1 MYALIFA
8 LSLQGGDNIPAVEVI
23 DDSGI
28 FNKGLEDKKSA
39 TFRKS
44 ELSLAEAKQKVI
56 KNEDAFV
63 LYIPGNISNGGT
75 IEIFSQKKAG
85 LSVISTIES
94 QLNDQMRTKLLA
106 DAGIDVLTLDKI
118 KPKLYVVSKELTL
131 EGEKDSS
138 SGAAM
143 AVGFAAAILIYMS
156 LFIYGIQ
163 VMRGI
168 IEEKTSRIVEVVI
181 SSVKPF
187 QLMMGKI
194 VGIGLVGLTQF
205 LLWITLSLGLMTVA
219 SQIMF
224 KGKMDQIKSEI
235 PMNKQAAAVSID
247 GPGMDII
254 KAIQTVD
261 WTYIL
266 PIFIIFFLGGYMLY
280 SALFAAVGSAVEN
293 DTETLELIKK
303 LMGSNV
309 NQMKRVFK
317 VVNNKTQKIFDKHM
331 DKAEVKKRRLYWH
344 GSRNENWFNI
354 LQTGL
359 LIRPSGAVHTGSMF
373 GDGIYFADKAQKSIG
388 YTSLRGSYWAH
399 GGDNKAFLALFDV
412 HLGKQ
417 KEILHHDSSCYKLS
431 QKVMDAEGYNSVFA
445 KGGADLRNNEFI
457 IYRAEQCTISHLI
470 EIGN

>member
-1 MYALIFA
+1 MNKIILIIKREYFSRVKKKSFLVMTFLVPILIIGMYALIFA

-63 LYIPGNISNGGT
+63 LYIPKNINSGGT
-75 IEIFSQKKAG
+75 IEMFSQKKAG
-85 LSVISTIES
+85 LSVIGTIEN

-106 DAGIDVLTLDKI
+106 DAGIDVLTLDQI
-118 KPKLYVVSKELTL
+118 KPKLAVVSKELTL

-168 IEEKTSRIVEVVI
+168 IEEKTSRIVEVII

-219 SQIMF
+219 SQIIF
-224 KGKMDQIKSEI
+224 NGKMDQVKSEM
-235 PMNKQAAAVSID
+235 PMNKQTAVVNNDS
-247 GPGMDII
+247 PGMDII
-254 KAIQTVD
+254 NALQTVD

-280 SALFAAVGSAVEN
+280 SALFAAVGSAVES
-293 DTETLELIKK
+293 DTETQQFMLPITLPLLFTYI
-303 LMGSNV
+303 MS
-309 NQMKRVFK
+309 FSFI
-317 VVNNKTQKIFDKHM
+317 VNNPDSSLSFWLSIIPFTSPIAM
-331 DKAEVKKRRLYWH
+331 MVRLPF
-344 GSRNENWFNI
+344 GVPNWELALSI
-354 LQTGL
+354 IL
-359 LIRPSGAVHTGSMF
+359 LIAGFIFTTWVASRIYRV
-373 GDGIYFADKAQKSIG
+373 GILMYGKKVSFAE
-388 YTSLRGSYWAH
+388 
-399 GGDNKAFLALFDV
+399 
-412 HLGKQ
+412 LGKWFMY
-417 KEILHHDSSCYKLS
+417 KE
-431 QKVMDAEGYNSVFA
+431 
-445 KGGADLRNNEFI
+445 
-457 IYRAEQCTISHLI
+457 
-470 EIGN
+470 

>member
-1 MYALIFA
+1 MNKIILIIKREYFSRVKKKSFLVMTFLVPMLIIGMYALIFA
-8 LSLQGGDNIPAVEVI
+8 LSIQGGNNIPAVEVI
-23 DDSGI
+23 DESGI
-28 FNKGLEDKKSA
+28 FNKGLENKKSA

-44 ELSLAEAKQKVI
+44 ELSLVEAKQKVI
-56 KNEDAFV
+56 QNEDAFV

-75 IEIFSQKKAG
+75 IEMFSQKKAG
-85 LSVISTIES
+85 ISVISTIES

-118 KPKLYVVSKELTL
+118 KPKLSVVSKELTL

-187 QLMMGKI
+187 QLMIGKI

-224 KGKMDQIKSEI
+224 KGKMDQIKSEV

-280 SALFAAVGSAVEN
+280 SALFAAVGSAVES
-293 DTETLELIKK
+293 DTETQQFMLPITLPLLFTYI
-303 LMGSNV
+303 MS
-309 NQMKRVFK
+309 FSFI
-317 VVNNKTQKIFDKHM
+317 VNNPDSSLSFWLSIIPFTSPIAM
-331 DKAEVKKRRLYWH
+331 MVRLPF
-344 GSRNENWFNI
+344 GVPNWELALSI
-354 LQTGL
+354 IL
-359 LIRPSGAVHTGSMF
+359 LIAGFIFTTWVASRIYRV
-373 GDGIYFADKAQKSIG
+373 GILMYGKKVSFAE
-388 YTSLRGSYWAH
+388 
-399 GGDNKAFLALFDV
+399 
-412 HLGKQ
+412 LGKWFMY
-417 KEILHHDSSCYKLS
+417 KE
-431 QKVMDAEGYNSVFA
+431 
-445 KGGADLRNNEFI
+445 
-457 IYRAEQCTISHLI
+457 
-470 EIGN
+470 

>member
-1 MYALIFA
+1 MNKILLIIKREYFSRVKKKSFLIMTFLVPLLIIGMYALVFA
-8 LSLQGGDNIPAVEVI
+8 LSIKGGDNIPAVEVI

-39 TFRKS
+39 TFSKS
-44 ELSLAEAKQKVI
+44 DLTLTEAKLKVV

-63 LYIPGNISNGGT
+63 LYIPSDISSGGT
-75 IEIFSQKKAG
+75 VEMFSQKKAG

-106 DAGIDVLTLDKI
+106 DAGIDALTLDKI
-118 KPKLYVVSKELTL
+118 KPKLSVVSKELTL

-194 VGIGLVGLTQF
+194 IGIGLVGLTQF
-205 LLWITLSLGLMTVA
+205 LLWITLSIGLMTVA
-219 SQIMF
+219 SQIIF
-224 KGKMDQIKSEI
+224 KGKMEQIQSEM
-235 PMNKQAAAVSID
+235 PMSKQAAVASSD

-254 KAIQTVD
+254 KAVQTVN

-266 PIFIIFFLGGYMLY
+266 PVFIIFFLGGYMLY
-280 SALFAAVGSAVEN
+280 SALFAAVGSAVDS
-293 DTETLELIKK
+293 DTETQQFMLPITLPLLFTYI
-303 LMGSNV
+303 MS
-309 NQMKRVFK
+309 FSFI
-317 VVNNKTQKIFDKHM
+317 VNNPDSSLSFWLSIIPFTSPIAM
-331 DKAEVKKRRLYWH
+331 MVRLPF
-344 GSRNENWFNI
+344 GVPNWELALSI
-354 LQTGL
+354 AL
-359 LIRPSGAVHTGSMF
+359 LIGGFIFTTWVASRIYRV
-373 GDGIYFADKAQKSIG
+373 GILMYGKKVSFAE
-388 YTSLRGSYWAH
+388 
-399 GGDNKAFLALFDV
+399 
-412 HLGKQ
+412 LGKWFMY
-417 KEILHHDSSCYKLS
+417 KE
-431 QKVMDAEGYNSVFA
+431 
-445 KGGADLRNNEFI
+445 
-457 IYRAEQCTISHLI
+457 
-470 EIGN
+470 

>member
-1 MYALIFA
+1 MNKIILIIKREYFSRVKKKSFLVMTFLVPILIIGMYALIFA

-28 FNKGLEDKKSA
+28 FNKGLEDKKAA

-44 ELSLAEAKQKVI
+44 ELTLADAKQKVI

-63 LYIPGNISNGGT
+63 LYIPKNITSGGP
-75 IEIFSQKKAG
+75 IEMFSQKKAG
-85 LSVISTIES
+85 ISVISTIEN
-94 QLNDQMRTKLLA
+94 QLNDQMRTKVLA

-118 KPKLYVVSKELTL
+118 KPKLAVVSKELTL

-168 IEEKTSRIVEVVI
+168 IEEKTSRIVEVII

-205 LLWITLSLGLMTVA
+205 LLWITLSIVLMTVA
-219 SQIMF
+219 SQIIF
-224 KGKMDQIKSEI
+224 NGKMNQVKSEM
-235 PMNKQAAAVSID
+235 PMNKQAASVNNDS
-247 GPGMDII
+247 PGMDII
-254 KAIQTVD
+254 NALQTVD

-280 SALFAAVGSAVEN
+280 SALFAAVGSAVES
-293 DTETLELIKK
+293 DTETQQFMLPITLPLLFTYI
-303 LMGSNV
+303 MS
-309 NQMKRVFK
+309 FSFI
-317 VVNNKTQKIFDKHM
+317 VNNPDSSLSFWLSIIPFTSPIAM
-331 DKAEVKKRRLYWH
+331 MVRLPF
-344 GSRNENWFNI
+344 GVPNWELALSI
-354 LQTGL
+354 TL
-359 LIRPSGAVHTGSMF
+359 LIGGFIFTTWVASRIYRV
-373 GDGIYFADKAQKSIG
+373 GILMYGKKVSFAE
-388 YTSLRGSYWAH
+388 
-399 GGDNKAFLALFDV
+399 
-412 HLGKQ
+412 LGKWFMY
-417 KEILHHDSSCYKLS
+417 KE
-431 QKVMDAEGYNSVFA
+431 
-445 KGGADLRNNEFI
+445 
-457 IYRAEQCTISHLI
+457 
-470 EIGN
+470 

>member
-1 MYALIFA
+1 MSKIILIIKREYFSRVKKKSFLVMTFLVPILIIGMYALIFA
-8 LSLQGGDNIPAVEVI
+8 LSMQGGDNIPAVEVI

-28 FNKGLEDKKSA
+28 FNKGLENKKSA

-75 IEIFSQKKAG
+75 IEMFSQKKAG
-85 LSVISTIES
+85 ISVINTIES

-106 DAGIDVLTLDKI
+106 DAGIDVLMLDKI
-118 KPKLYVVSKELTL
+118 KPKLSVVSKELTL

-205 LLWITLSLGLMTVA
+205 LLWITLSIGLMTVA
-219 SQIMF
+219 SQVMF
-224 KGKMDQIKSEI
+224 KGKMDQIKSEV
-235 PMNKQAAAVSID
+235 PMNKQAAAVSTD

-254 KAIQTVD
+254 KAVQTVD

-280 SALFAAVGSAVEN
+280 SALFAAVGSAVES
-293 DTETLELIKK
+293 DTETQQFMLPITLPLLFTYI
-303 LMGSNV
+303 MS
-309 NQMKRVFK
+309 FSFI
-317 VVNNKTQKIFDKHM
+317 VNNPDSSLSFWLSIIPFTSPIAM
-331 DKAEVKKRRLYWH
+331 MVRLPF
-344 GSRNENWFNI
+344 GVPNWELALSI
-354 LQTGL
+354 IL
-359 LIRPSGAVHTGSMF
+359 LIAGFIFTTWVASRIYRV
-373 GDGIYFADKAQKSIG
+373 GILMYGKKVSFAE
-388 YTSLRGSYWAH
+388 
-399 GGDNKAFLALFDV
+399 
-412 HLGKQ
+412 LGKWFMY
-417 KEILHHDSSCYKLS
+417 KE
-431 QKVMDAEGYNSVFA
+431 
-445 KGGADLRNNEFI
+445 
-457 IYRAEQCTISHLI
+457 
-470 EIGN
+470 

>member
-1 MYALIFA
+1 MNKIILIIKREYFSRVKKKSFLVMTFLVPMLIIGMYALIFA
-8 LSLQGGDNIPAVEVI
+8 LSIQGGNNIPAVEVI
-23 DDSGI
+23 DESGI
-28 FNKGLEDKKSA
+28 FNKGLENKKSA

-44 ELSLAEAKQKVI
+44 ELSLVEAKQKVI
-56 KNEDAFV
+56 QNEDAFV

-75 IEIFSQKKAG
+75 IEMFSQKKAG
-85 LSVISTIES
+85 ISVISTIES
-94 QLNDQMRTKLLA
+94 QLNDQMRTKMLA

-118 KPKLYVVSKELTL
+118 KPKLSVVSKELTL

-224 KGKMDQIKSEI
+224 KGKMDQIKSEV

-280 SALFAAVGSAVEN
+280 SALFAAVGSAVES
-293 DTETLELIKK
+293 DTETQQFMLPITLPLLFTYI
-303 LMGSNV
+303 MS
-309 NQMKRVFK
+309 FSFI
-317 VVNNKTQKIFDKHM
+317 VNNPDSSLSFWLSIIPFTSPIAM
-331 DKAEVKKRRLYWH
+331 MVRLPF
-344 GSRNENWFNI
+344 GVPNWELALSI
-354 LQTGL
+354 IL
-359 LIRPSGAVHTGSMF
+359 LIAGFIFTTWVASRIYRV
-373 GDGIYFADKAQKSIG
+373 GILMYGKKVSFAE
-388 YTSLRGSYWAH
+388 
-399 GGDNKAFLALFDV
+399 
-412 HLGKQ
+412 LGKWFMY
-417 KEILHHDSSCYKLS
+417 KE
-431 QKVMDAEGYNSVFA
+431 
-445 KGGADLRNNEFI
+445 
-457 IYRAEQCTISHLI
+457 
-470 EIGN
+470 

>member
-1 MYALIFA
+1 MNKIILIIKREYFSRVKKKSFLVMTFLVPMLIIGMYALIFA
-8 LSLQGGDNIPAVEVI
+8 LSIQGGNNIPAVEII
-23 DDSGI
+23 DESGI
-28 FNKGLEDKKSA
+28 FNKGLENKKSA

-44 ELSLAEAKQKVI
+44 ELSLVEAKQKVI
-56 KNEDAFV
+56 QNEDAFV

-75 IEIFSQKKAG
+75 IEMFSQKKAG
-85 LSVISTIES
+85 ISVISTIES
-94 QLNDQMRTKLLA
+94 QLNDQMRTKMLA

-118 KPKLYVVSKELTL
+118 KPKLSVVSKELTL

-224 KGKMDQIKSEI
+224 KGKMDQIKSEV

-280 SALFAAVGSAVEN
+280 SALFAAVGSAVES
-293 DTETLELIKK
+293 DTETQQFMLPITLPLLFTYI
-303 LMGSNV
+303 MS
-309 NQMKRVFK
+309 FSFI
-317 VVNNKTQKIFDKHM
+317 VNNPDSSLSFWLSIIPFTSPIAM
-331 DKAEVKKRRLYWH
+331 MVRLPF
-344 GSRNENWFNI
+344 GVPNWELALSI
-354 LQTGL
+354 IL
-359 LIRPSGAVHTGSMF
+359 LIAGFIFTTWVASRIYRV
-373 GDGIYFADKAQKSIG
+373 GILMYGKKVSFAE
-388 YTSLRGSYWAH
+388 
-399 GGDNKAFLALFDV
+399 
-412 HLGKQ
+412 LGKWFMY
-417 KEILHHDSSCYKLS
+417 KE
-431 QKVMDAEGYNSVFA
+431 
-445 KGGADLRNNEFI
+445 
-457 IYRAEQCTISHLI
+457 
-470 EIGN
+470 

>member
-1 MYALIFA
+1 MNKIILIIKREYFSRVKKKSFLVMTFLVPMLIIGMYALIFA
-8 LSLQGGDNIPAVEVI
+8 LSIQGGNNIPAVEVI
-23 DDSGI
+23 DESGI
-28 FNKGLEDKKSA
+28 FNKGLENKKSA

-44 ELSLAEAKQKVI
+44 ELSLVEAKQKVI
-56 KNEDAFV
+56 QNEDAFV

-75 IEIFSQKKAG
+75 IEMFSQKKAG
-85 LSVISTIES
+85 ISVISTIES
-94 QLNDQMRTKLLA
+94 QLNDQMRTKMLA

-118 KPKLYVVSKELTL
+118 KPKLSVVSKELTL

-224 KGKMDQIKSEI
+224 KGKMDQIKSEV

-280 SALFAAVGSAVEN
+280 SALFAAVGSAVES
-293 DTETLELIKK
+293 DTETQQFMLPITLPLLFTYI
-303 LMGSNV
+303 MS
-309 NQMKRVFK
+309 FSFI
-317 VVNNKTQKIFDKHM
+317 VNNPDSSLSFWLSIIPFTSPIAM
-331 DKAEVKKRRLYWH
+331 MVRLPF
-344 GSRNENWFNI
+344 GVPNWELALSI
-354 LQTGL
+354 IL
-359 LIRPSGAVHTGSMF
+359 LIAGFIFTTWVASRIYRV
-373 GDGIYFADKAQKSIG
+373 GILMYGKKVSFAE
-388 YTSLRGSYWAH
+388 
-399 GGDNKAFLALFDV
+399 
-412 HLGKQ
+412 LGKWFMF
-417 KEILHHDSSCYKLS
+417 KE
-431 QKVMDAEGYNSVFA
+431 
-445 KGGADLRNNEFI
+445 
-457 IYRAEQCTISHLI
+457 
-470 EIGN
+470 